1 MNNWGVAQ
9 SGSLIVDSLFFDSYL
24 FKFYSFTKVYEINS
38 CDWRPGDVYFLH
50 FLYFKSYPMAS
61 SGLGLKKT
69 DSGIRHLPCRSAQC
83 NTYWLIDWW
92 KPEAYVCS
100 LFSKGAFHF
109 HFNICAAAMTSVF
122 VTFFHSAFR
131 TLAMA
136 SPPLPMDQSYVK
148 CVRLASWI
156 IFIIILWIYYRGYW
170 NLWPG
175 ASAATFPRGDLKGFI
190 FFTNI
195 CKC

>member
-69 DSGIRHLPCRSAQC
+69 DSGISHLPCRSAQC

-122 VTFFHSAFR
+122 VTFF
-131 TLAMA
+131 
-136 SPPLPMDQSYVK
+136 LPFFSLCLSDISY
-148 CVRLASWI
+148 
-156 IFIIILWIYYRGYW
+156 GQ
-170 NLWPG
+170 
-175 ASAATFPRGDLKGFI
+175 SAAAYGSVLCEMCAPRFVDHIYHNFMNILQRLLKPVARGVRCNFSKGGFKRVY
-190 FFTNI
+190 FFY
-195 CKC
+195 